1 MFKKMVPL
9 DKMKHARLKVK
20 PIDGFSF
27 ASKMNYSLLGGS
39 EVAEAS
45 KSFPIVF
52 PEKSEKNQPM
62 LPMALLSLSKDENYF
77 VGENGK
83 WKADYIPN
91 HLKRYPF
98 IFAAVPEKEN
108 QFAIMIDMDAP
119 QLNEKE
125 GKPLFNEK
133 GEPEEIVTQVKK
145 FLGNFQSDIVKTQ
158 QILSL
163 LDEKDVLVSK
173 QFNITQGEKK
183 SALHGFRVVD
193 IKKLA
198 KLDDKTL
205 ARWVRNGLMGIVYA
219 HLNSLSNLKKVAAAQ
234 GVTGKK

>member
-1 MFKKMVPL
+1 MN
-9 DKMKHARLKVK
+9 
-20 PIDGFSF
+20 PIDSFGF
-27 ASKMNYSLLGGS
+27 ASKITYSLLGGS
-39 EVAEAS
+39 EVALAS

-77 VGENGK
+77 VGEDGK

-108 QFAIMIDMDAP
+108 EFAVLIDTEAP

-133 GEPEEIVTQVKK
+133 
-145 FLGNFQSDIVKTQ
+145 N
-158 QILSL
+158 
-163 LDEKDVLVSK
+163 
-173 QFNITQGEKK
+173 
-183 SALHGFRVVD
+183 
-193 IKKLA
+193 
-198 KLDDKTL
+198 
-205 ARWVRNGLMGIVYA
+205 Y
-219 HLNSLSNLKKVAAAQ
+219 
-234 GVTGKK
+234 